1 MEAQQTPINDLSPVA
16 TEPSQET
23 IFSDVLDT
31 TPYEKNL
38 RTARIYLYVVAAIQ
52 VGVGIYQYANAADP
66 ELGFWLGGVTAGLGI
81 LFLLFAIWSYK
92 KPAAAFMTA
101 LIVFIV
107 AHVATMVADPSYIYK
122 GIILKVLV
130 VIALIKGFRD
140 AKEVEKLRES
150 AGLIG

>member
-1 MEAQQTPINDLSPVA
+1 MEAQQMPNQDSSILA
-16 TEPSQET
+16 TQPSQET

-38 RTARIYLYVVAAIQ
+38 KTARIYLYIVAALQI
-52 VGVGIYQYANAADP
+52 GVGAYQYSKAADP
-66 ELGFWLGGVTAGLGI
+66 ELGFWLGGIPAALGV

-92 KPAAAFMTA
+92 KPAIAFMTA
-101 LIVFIV
+101 LIVFVV
-107 AHVATMVADPSYIYK
+107 AHIATMVADPSYIYK

-130 VIALIKGFRD
+130 VMALVKGFKD

-150 AGLIG
+150 AGVTE